1 MNLDQISREFF
12 NTPPPP
18 PPLPPHQNIPCL
30 KIPNH
35 NLYIKVTSNYFIEKK
50 PRKKEREKER
60 KVMSEKKKIRKEGKE
75 EKEEKTKAFCILGV
89 LDSSPYEKKKKKR
102 NEKKRQIS
110 YSLARA
116 VHKTYCAEDGKE
128 KRQ

>member
-35 NLYIKVTSNYFIEKK
+35 NLYIKVTTNYFIEKK
-50 PRKKEREKER
+50 PRKKKER
-60 KVMSEKKKIRKEGKE
+60 KKERKKEGR
-75 EKEEKTKAFCILGV
+75 
-89 LDSSPYEKKKKKR
+89 KR
-102 NEKKRQIS
+102 KNKNGR
-110 YSLARA
+110 
-116 VHKTYCAEDGKE
+116 KE
-128 KRQ
+128 KRRKKRRPRRSAFYAFWTLAPKKKSEKTRKE